1 MLGKRFARCVTRR
14 FFRPPN
20 PRKCYH
26 KYMDTTKV
34 DLIIQYVMALA
45 SQQDEWKERD
55 LGPIH
60 FIKYV
65 YLADLAYAKRKHESF
80 TGVNWRFHKFGP
92 WSNAV
97 YQRLDTALD
106 AIGAQKRQIPS
117 RYSEEDFARWSVS
130 QSELIEVLEKNIPIS
145 IYAEL
150 RKDVKAFANDT
161 PSLLH
166 HVYQTLPMLTAAPG
180 EELNLFVELPLAES
194 EAKMDATIH
203 IEEELI
209 SNNERR
215 RQRAKFKE
223 LKARINCKIAER
235 IKQKDAAR
243 QAYKPEYN
251 DVFSRGV
258 EWLDSLAGQPTEE
271 IEGIAEIAPTM
282 WKSPARFDPDV
293 S

>member
-1 MLGKRFARCVTRR
+1 MNTR
-14 FFRPPN
+14 
-20 PRKCYH
+20 
-26 KYMDTTKV
+26 KV
-34 DLIIQYVMALA
+34 DLIIQYALALA
-45 SQQDEWKERD
+45 SQLDDWKERD

-97 YQRLDTALD
+97 YQRLDSALD
-106 AIGAQKRQIPS
+106 AIGALKKQIPS
-117 RYSEEDFARWSVS
+117 KYSEEDFERWSISRSDLV
-130 QSELIEVLEKNIPIS
+130 EDLEKDIPLS

-150 RKDVKAFANDT
+150 RRDVKAFANDT

-166 HVYQTLPMLTAAPG
+166 RVYQTLPMLTAAPG
-180 EELNLFVELPLAES
+180 EELNLFVELPVTKPEEEM
-194 EAKMDATIH
+194 EAVVR
-203 IEEELI
+203 IEEEQI

-215 RQRAKFKE
+215 RRQAKVKK
-223 LKARINCKIAER
+223 LKTRINDKISER

-243 QAYKPEYN
+243 QACKSEYN
-251 DVFSRGV
+251 EVFSRGV
-258 EWLDSLAGQPTEE
+258 EWLDSLAGQPIEE
-271 IEGIAEIAPTM
+271 IEGVAEIAPTM